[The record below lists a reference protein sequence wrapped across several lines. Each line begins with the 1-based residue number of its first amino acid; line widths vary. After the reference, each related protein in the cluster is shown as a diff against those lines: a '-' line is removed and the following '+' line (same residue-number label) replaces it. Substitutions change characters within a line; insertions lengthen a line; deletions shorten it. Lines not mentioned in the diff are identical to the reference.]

1 MFDSKSIAADI
12 VKGEK
17 ALTGGGEVEPEA
29 SPKKLAAEDILAAFQ
44 ANDPDALAA
53 ALDSFM
59 AGAEASEPP
68 EADEAVGV

>member
-17 ALTGGGEVEPEA
+17 ALT
-29 SPKKLAAEDILAAFQ
+29 KLAAEDILAAFQ